1 MFDRLKQD
9 LRYSLRTL
17 ASRPVFAITAAL
29 TLALG
34 IGVNVAVFAVVET
47 LVLRPLPYANASQ
60 LVAINNLHPLKED
73 DGHGTTVP
81 DYLDERDQAKSLAN
95 AALYQYTSFSLLTAG
110 AATRLIGLRA
120 TPSLFATLGTQ
131 PALGRALI
139 DDDAQPGND
148 KVVVLSQRTWRE
160 NFASDPAVIGRD
172 INLDGSLHRVVGVMP
187 TGFFFPESDAQ
198 VWTPYTILP
207 EQREDKERGYSA
219 INAIGLLKPDASVA
233 SLETE
238 FRAITARN
246 AARSTALRDDYAQ
259 TGFTTRA
266 TLLAD
271 AWLGSLRKTLWLLQ
285 GMAVL
290 VLLITVFNV
299 TNLLLAR
306 DASRR
311 HEFALRAA
319 LGAGRRRL
327 DRQIAIDI
335 GVLVTLGGLA
345 GMLVAGASLPLLD
358 RLGLSLA
365 WSWYD
370 IEPRIGLSATIFSLA
385 LTIALAL
392 LLAASTIFS
401 SRRGSGFGAL
411 QSSSRVS
418 ASVTAVR
425 ARQGLVIA
433 QFALTLVLLVSAG
446 LLIKSF
452 IRLQQTNPGFDSKNL
467 LSLRLRLS
475 EESHADDADAARYY
489 ERLLAVLRST
499 PGVDGAAYTSSL
511 PFDGHTGTSDFK
523 AERYAGDDAGRLIAE
538 RQSVDEGYFATMG
551 IALLEGRAFNEGD
564 TAAATPV
571 VIIDETLAH
580 HLWPERS
587 ALGHRLSV
595 EDDGSSPMTIVGV
608 VRAVHQ
614 NSLAEH
620 AELDAMYW
628 PYRQVPARFGELV
641 VKSVLPA
648 AVMIPAV
655 RAAALTVDAQ
665 LPLYDAQ
672 TMDERVAHS
681 LDEHRTPMLLLG
693 AFAALAL
700 LLAAIGLYGVI
711 AFLTSQ
717 RTAEL
722 GVRIAVGASSRQV
735 LALVMRSG
743 LRLCMAG
750 IAVGA
755 LGAFMAGRLLSAQL
769 FEVNAADPVVFA
781 GVAMVLLL
789 VALFACWLPAFRATR
804 IDPATALREQ

>member
-1 MFDRLKQD
+1 MFDNLRQD

-17 ASRPVFAITAAL
+17 TSRPVFAITAAL

-34 IGVNVAVFAVVET
+34 IGVNVAVFAIVDV
-47 LVLRPLPYANASQ
+47 LVLRPLPYANAGQ
-60 LVAINNLHPLKED
+60 LVSINNLYPLKD
-73 DGHGTTVP
+73 DDQHGTTVP
-81 DYLDERDQAKSLAN
+81 DYLDEREQAESLAN
-95 AALYQYTSFSLLTAG
+95 AAFYQYTSFSLVSSG
-110 AATRLIGLRA
+110 AVTRLIGLRA

-131 PALGRALI
+131 PTLGRTLI
-139 DDDAQPGND
+139 EDDARPGND
-148 KVVVLSQRTWRE
+148 KVVVLSERTWRDQ
-160 NFASDPAVIGRD
+160 FASDPAVVGRD

-187 TGFFFPESDAQ
+187 AGFFFPESDAQ
-198 VWTPYTILP
+198 LWTPYTILP

-219 INAIGLLKPDASVA
+219 IRAIGLLKPGASVA

-246 AARSTALRDDYAQ
+246 AARSSALRDDYAQ
-259 TGFTTRA
+259 SGFTTRA
-266 TLLAD
+266 TPLAD

-285 GMAVL
+285 GMAAL

-306 DASRR
+306 DESRR

-335 GVLVTLGGLA
+335 GMLVTLGGLA
-345 GMLVAGASLPLLD
+345 GVLVAVVGLPLLD
-358 RLGLSLA
+358 RLGLSSA

-370 IEPRIGLSATIFSLA
+370 IQPRIGLSAIFFSLA

-401 SRRGSGFGAL
+401 SRRDGGFGVL
-411 QSSSRVS
+411 RSSSRVS
-418 ASVTAVR
+418 AGVTAVR
-425 ARQGLVIA
+425 TRQGLVIA
-433 QFALTLVLLVSAG
+433 QFALTLVLLASAG
-446 LLIKSF
+446 LLIRSF
-452 IRLQQTNPGFDSKNL
+452 VGLQQTDPGFDSTNL

-475 EESHADDADAARYY
+475 DERHADDADAARYY
-489 ERLLAVLRST
+489 ERLLTAMRAT
-499 PGVDGAAYTSSL
+499 PGVDGATYTSSL
-511 PFDGHTGTSDFK
+511 PFDGHLGTSDFK
-523 AERYAGDDAGRLIAE
+523 AEGYAGDDAGRLVAE
-538 RQSVDEGYFATMG
+538 RQSVDEDYFATMG
-551 IALLEGRAFNEGD
+551 VALLDGRVFNDGD
-564 TAAATPV
+564 TTASMPV

-580 HLWPERS
+580 HLWPGRS
-587 ALGHRLSV
+587 ALGQRISV

-641 VKSVLPA
+641 VKSQLPA
-648 AVMIPAV
+648 ATMILAI

-681 LDEHRTPMLLLG
+681 LDEHRTPMLLIG
-693 AFAALAL
+693 IFAALAL
-700 LLAAIGLYGVI
+700 ILAAIGLYGVI

-722 GVRIAVGASSRQV
+722 GIRIAVGASSRQV

-750 IAVGA
+750 IAIGA
-755 LGAFMAGRLLSAQL
+755 LGALAAGRLLSAQL
-769 FEVNAADPVVFA
+769 FEVNPTDPVVLA
-781 GVAMVLLL
+781 AVVMVLLL
-789 VALFACWLPAFRATR
+789 VALFACWLPASRATR